1 MRHVV
6 VIGSGFGALK
16 AVRELRRRG
25 PGLAITLAAPQPH
38 FHYYPSLVWVPSGR
52 RAPEALTVD
61 VRDWLARQG
70 AAYHQ
75 GRVEAVRDGGR
86 TVVTDTGVLA
96 NDGLVVAS
104 GGTFLRTI
112 PGIAHV
118 HTLCAGGDAART
130 IRDRIR
136 EMAGG
141 RIAFGFAGN
150 PKHRPAMRG
159 GPLFEL
165 VFAVDNQLEKEGRR
179 DRFELTFFTPA
190 PQPGVRLG
198 ERASAELVRR
208 LERRGIAVHNGAA
221 IARFEPDRVVTAA
234 GEIASDLTI
243 FMPGMTG
250 PSWLA
255 ASALPMTESGHVA
268 VDEHARAV
276 GLERVYAIGD
286 SAAFPGPDWQAKQ
299 AHAAELQAKTAARN
313 LANALAGR
321 PATAKVRH
329 EIVCV
334 LDDLDRGVLV
344 YRDAKRQVV
353 LPPLRLAH
361 WMKLALER
369 MFLRRYA
376 PRRRPALGRPLRRW
390 ATGGAG

>member
-1 MRHVV
+1 MSHVV
-6 VIGSGFGALK
+6 VIGSGFGALE
-16 AVRELRRRG
+16 AVHALRRRDSD
-25 PGLAITLAAPQPH
+25 LAITLTAPQPH

-52 RAPEALTVD
+52 RAPEELTVD
-61 VRDWLARQG
+61 VRDWLARHG

-75 GRVEAVRDGGR
+75 GRVEAVRDRGR

-104 GGTFLRTI
+104 GGTFLNQI
-112 PGIAHV
+112 PGVEHV
-118 HTLCAGGDAART
+118 HTICEGGHAAAG
-130 IRDRIR
+130 IRDRLAA
-136 EMAGG
+136 MDGG

-165 VFAVDNQLEKEGRR
+165 LFAIDNQLRKEGRR
-179 DRFELTFFTPA
+179 ERFELAFFTPA

-208 LERRGIAVHNGAA
+208 MERLGVAVHTGAP
-221 IARFEPDRVVTAA
+221 IARFAPDRVVTRDA
-234 GEIASDLTI
+234 EIPSDLTV
-243 FMPGMTG
+243 FMPGMRG
-250 PSWLA
+250 PAWLED
-255 ASALPMTESGHVA
+255 SELPRAESGHVA
-268 VDEHARAV
+268 VDAHARAE

-286 SAAFPGPDWQAKQ
+286 SAAFPGPEWQAKQ
-299 AHAAELQAKTAARN
+299 AHGAELQAATAARN
-313 LANALAGR
+313 LAAELEGR
-321 PATAKVRH
+321 PATATVRH

-334 LDDLDRGVLV
+334 LDDLDRGVFV

-353 LPPLRLAH
+353 LPPLRVAH
-361 WMKLALER
+361 WLKLALER

-376 PRRRPALGRPLRRW
+376 PRRRTAPPRPAGRM
-390 ATGGAG
+390 AAEGTG

>member
-1 MRHVV
+1 LRHVV

-16 AVRELRRRG
+16 AVRALRRRG
-25 PGLAITLAAPQPH
+25 PDLAITLVAPQPH

-52 RAPEALTVD
+52 REPDQLTVD

-112 PGIAHV
+112 PGIEHV

-136 EMAGG
+136 EMEGG

-165 VFAVDNQLEKEGRR
+165 VFAIDNQLRKEGRR
-179 DRFELTFFTPA
+179 DRFELAFFTPA

-198 ERASAELVRR
+198 ERASAALVRR
-208 LERRGIAVHNGAA
+208 MERLGVAVHKGSP
-221 IARFEPDRVVTAA
+221 IARFEPDRVVTEKAV
-234 GEIASDLTI
+234 IASDLTV

-268 VDEHARAV
+268 VDEHARAL

-299 AHAAELQAKTAARN
+299 AHAAELQAATAARN
-313 LANALAGR
+313 LANELAGW

-376 PRRRPALGRPLRRW
+376 PRRRILPGRSHRPV
-390 ATGGAG
+390 APEGAG